1 MKNWKKIKTEY
12 ENGVLFNRETMHDQI
27 DYGTVVEKERK
38 AAEERRRYRPSPLAT
53 GGFRIREDFKGGLY
67 DTLEDRQEPPK
78 KKWWKRK

>member
-38 AAEERRRYRPSPLAT
+38 EAEARRRYRPSPLSA

-67 DTLEDRQEPPK
+67 DSLEDRQEPPR